1 MSDSFGGLTA
11 FGGLA
16 AGSLIFGQGWILA
29 GAVALAC
36 LSALVIRLNWRRGK
50 GIGDC

>member
-1 MSDSFGGLTA
+1 MNDSFGSLTT

-29 GAVALAC
+29 GAVALAG
-36 LSALVIRLNWRRGK
+36 LSALVIRLNWRREK
-50 GIGDC
+50 GLGDC